1 MREGDVVIPA
11 YCEVFG
17 VPDTPH
23 DLVMFG
29 EGGFWES

>member
-17 VPDTPH
+17 VQDTPH
-23 DLVMFG
+23 DFVTFEE
-29 EGGFWES
+29 EGFLES